1 MDMAKEP
8 RHSSNAMKRISRSA
22 IVARSAEDLYALVED
37 VESYPRFLP
46 WCLGAQVRERTPGRT
61 VATLTVGVKGVRQ
74 SFTTENANRPGRS
87 IEMRLLEGP
96 FRRFAGGWRFTALEA
111 SAAKIEFN
119 LEYEFANRLV
129 ARALEP
135 LFERM
140 ADSMVAAFSRRA
152 EG

>member
-1 MDMAKEP
+1 
-8 RHSSNAMKRISRSA
+8 MKRISRSA

-37 VESYPRFLP
+37 VESYPRVLP